1 MRTCSTVVLIAA
13 LSLLLP
19 APSVF
24 SADEPQTKEQTAE
37 QAKQARIDEYL
48 KKKEARKAKKEAG
61 KAEPVQTDQEPK
73 PEKEKKAKVEKAE
86 KDKDKDGAGWF
97 SRRKSRRSE
106 SGSQTSSSRRAKRSA
121 RGTPAAQATGGRDS
135 EQILDRLRNSSIMN
149 DETGRAHMATM
160 DRGATPIEMAAFGSY
175 LAHEGFLPAS
185 VTMYKSAT
193 RAEPDNPILWLN
205 LGTAQMRYNQVAEAG
220 QSFQKAIRLD
230 PNNAEAHYNLGAV
243 YARSDYDKAIK
254 EFATALTLDPGL
266 GDPEINPQAANNDL
280 LVPVKMMLY
289 QSQEGS
295 VALPLVPV
303 EGDRAAR

>member
-1 MRTCSTVVLIAA
+1 MRTFSSVVLIAA
-13 LSLLLP
+13 LSLFP
-19 APSVF
+19 APF
-24 SADEPQTKEQTAE
+24 ALSADDPQTEEQTAE

-48 KKKEARKAKKEAG
+48 KKKEAKKAARKSG
-61 KAEPVQTDQEPK
+61 KADPEKPAAEKAEKAPK
-73 PEKEKKAKVEKAE
+73 PEKEKK
-86 KDKDKDGAGWF
+86 DGDGWF

-106 SGSQTSSSRRAKRSA
+106 SGTQTSSSRRARRSA
-121 RGTPAAQATGGRDS
+121 RGTPAAQATGSRDS
-135 EQILDRLRNSSIMN
+135 GQILDRLRNSAIMN
-149 DETGRAHMATM
+149 DEAGRAHMAIM
-160 DRGATPIEMAAFGSY
+160 DRGASPMEMAAFGSY
-175 LAHEGFLPAS
+175 LAQQGYLPAS
-185 VTMYKSAT
+185 VTLYKSAT
-193 RAEPDNPILWLN
+193 RADPANPTLWLN
-205 LGTAQMRYNQVAEAG
+205 LGTAQMRYNQVSEAG

-230 PNNAEAHYNLGAV
+230 PNNAKAHYNLGAV